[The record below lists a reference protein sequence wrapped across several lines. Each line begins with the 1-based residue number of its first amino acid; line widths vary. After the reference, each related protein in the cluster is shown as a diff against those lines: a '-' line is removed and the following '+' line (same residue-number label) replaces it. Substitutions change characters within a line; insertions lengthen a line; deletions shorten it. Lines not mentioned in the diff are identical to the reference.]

1 MNYMPL
7 ANFKIL
13 QILSKKYTLMYKPT
27 PSMMRITYLSSL
39 LLFFTLHSFSQSD
52 TVKLNSKVVAAKA
65 DKWYD
70 NFAIRGYA
78 QVRYNRLFE
87 TNENLGCEQCDKS
100 WGKDGG
106 FFIRRTRIIFFGQV
120 SKNVYLYIQPDFAS
134 SAATDKLH
142 FAQLRDAYL
151 DLGLDKNNEFRFRIG
166 QSKVPYGFE
175 NMQSS
180 QNRLSL
186 DRNDA
191 LNSAVSNERDLG
203 VFFYW
208 APKDKR
214 KLFSSLVKDGLKGS
228 GDYGIFALGAYNGQ
242 TANSPE
248 LNQEP
253 HVVSRLTYPFEYKKQ
268 VIEVGVQGYSGQ
280 YVVPKANLSSGVKSK
295 KDLNY
300 LDQRV
305 AGTFVLYPK
314 PFGIQAEYTYGKGPE
329 FNKHSDSIETMSLN
343 GGYVTFSYMS
353 KIKDQILIPFVKYQY
368 YDGGKKHEKDA
379 RSYLVKDLEFGAEWQ
394 TSKNFELVVNYTISN
409 RRYEDFTKQN
419 NQQRGNLL
427 RIQAQINF

>member
-1 MNYMPL
+1 MPL

-13 QILSKKYTLMYKPT
+13 QTLSKKYTLMYKPT

-120 SKNVYLYIQPDFAS
+120 SKNVYLYIQPDFVS

-242 TANSPE
+242 TANAPE